1 MVDAIEIILS
11 AVDSAS
17 DVFQS
22 VISSAQDMADGIG
35 GSVGEAS
42 SEFDTI
48 TENVESF
55 SDSVANVDTS
65 TLEELASELGMDTE
79 EVERLLAAGADIGSL
94 SVGFNE
100 AAVAADEL
108 EQEINEDTEA
118 MQELGSAGDVMAAQT
133 FMDMANG
140 MKDSMLGMADSAG
153 TFNDSMTRASLEA
166 QGAGISVDAMKQ
178 AVSDLGETTG
188 RAGGQIRESFI
199 KATARGVT
207 DMDSFKTM
215 MEGAGAQATLLGTDI
230 QTMGDKFSSMAQK
243 DTIMARTLAETGVT
257 MNELADAMGMT
268 GATADE
274 VKAKWKE
281 LDTNQRAAILG
292 TAASMN
298 EGKNANEEYKHSWA
312 GLQEQMDIAKG
323 RLERLVGSVL
333 LPTVI
338 PAMQIASGALSA
350 VGDVI
355 SGVMNGPLGGLVSLI
370 GSLAAAFMIGVT
382 GAAALRTFLG
392 FLKLEMMLDTAATIF
407 NTAAKLLNGE
417 ASGMAAIGNAL
428 LSESFMASA
437 AAAWAAAAGFLAAA
451 APLLPFI
458 ALAILIAVAIYE
470 IGKAFGWWTDVSS
483 MIEAIT
489 AGLGRLWDA
498 FINHPDVQAVI
509 SAISNA
515 WNSLMSAIQSV
526 GQAVL
531 EFFGITTGGDF
542 DIVSALIHGIGDA
555 WNAIR
560 EPIVAVIELFSAFYE
575 SISGLITGQMDLQTA
590 VLNVWNALA
599 TNIPII
605 LQFIYTYLLS
615 FVVQLGIY
623 AIQAGLNFL
632 NGIITYISQL
642 PGRVMTYLVQVLM
655 NIISQTTRWV
665 STARNKAVQ
674 LVNSVISQLMHLPGR
689 ALSALLGVVSGILS
703 AGARWVSS
711 AVSEAGKVV
720 SQTASKLGELPGRIS
735 SALSGVVSAIT
746 SPFKSAYDSVCG
758 VVDNIKSK
766 VSDAMNSIASL
777 GGAFG
782 GETAYGGETAVD
794 ILSGDSF
801 NINTGEYNNED
812 INVNVNERI
821 VLDLVNV
828 PAHIDTN
835 TLIQMLQDKEVLKS
849 LTGNKDFQ
857 DLDNQVKK
865 SLQSKI
871 RRSRGA

>member
-1 MVDAIEIILS
+1 MADAIEIILS

-17 DVFQS
+17 EVFQS
-22 VISSAQDMADGIG
+22 VISSAQSMAEGIG
-35 GSVGEAS
+35 GSIGEAS
-42 SEFDTI
+42 SEFDSI
-48 TENVESF
+48 AENVSSF
-55 SDSVANVDTS
+55 SDSVANVDSS
-65 TLEELASELGMDTE
+65 TLEELASTLGMDTE

-94 SVGFNE
+94 SAGFNE

-108 EQEINEDTEA
+108 EKEIQEDTDA
-118 MQELGSAGDVMAAQT
+118 MTELGSAGDVMAAQT

-153 TFNDSMTRASLEA
+153 TFNDSIMRASLEA

-178 AVSDLGETTG
+178 AVSDLSETTG

-215 MEGAGAQATLLGTDI
+215 MEGAGAQATLLGVDI

-243 DTIMARTLAETGVT
+243 DTLMARTLAETGVT
-257 MNELADAMGMT
+257 MNELATAMGMT

-333 LPTVI
+333 LPTLI

-350 VGDVI
+350 VGNVI
-355 SGVMNGPLGGLVSLI
+355 QGVMNGPLGGLVSLI

-392 FLKLEMMLDTAATIF
+392 FLKLEMMLDTAATVF
-407 NTAAKLLNGE
+407 NTAAKILNGE
-417 ASGMAAIGNAL
+417 ASGIAAIGNAL

-437 AAAWAAAAGFLAAA
+437 AAAWVAAAGFLAAA

-458 ALAILIAVAIYE
+458 ALAVIIAVAIYE

-483 MIEAIT
+483 MIDAIS

-515 WNSLMSAIQSV
+515 WNSLMSAIQGV

-560 EPIVAVIELFSAFYE
+560 EPIIAVIEIFGAFFE
-575 SISGLITGQMDLQTA
+575 SIYGLITGQMDLQTA
-590 VLNVWNALA
+590 VLNVWSALA
-599 TNIPII
+599 TNIPVI

-623 AIQAGLNFL
+623 AIQAGLNFVM
-632 NGIITYISQL
+632 GIISYISQL
-642 PGRVMTYLVQVLM
+642 PGRVMTYLLQVLL
-655 NIISQTTRWV
+655 NIIAQTARWV
-665 STARNKAVQ
+665 STARSRASQ
-674 LVNSVISQLMHLPGR
+674 LVTNVISFLRQLPGR
-689 ALSALLGVVSGILS
+689 ALSALLGVVSSIVS
-703 AGARWVSS
+703 AGVSWVSNARS
-711 AVSEAGKVV
+711 KASEVV
-720 SQTASKLGELPGRIS
+720 SNVVNTLSGLPGKIS
-735 SALSGVVSAIT
+735 GAIG
-746 SPFKSAYDSVCG
+746 G
-758 VVDNIKSK
+758 VVDAITKPFRDAYNTLTGIVDDIKNKASEVGNI
-766 VSDAMNSIASL
+766 IL
-777 GGAFG
+777 PFG
-782 GETAYGGETAVD
+782 GDLPMGGDISPSVIGSGSVVYDVNGNTSGSDILTVD
-794 ILSGDSF
+794 I
-801 NINTGEYNNED
+801 NQ
-812 INVNVNERI
+812 NVT
-821 VLDLVNV
+821 LDLVNV
-828 PAHIDTN
+828 PAQIDTP
-835 TLIQMLQDKEVLKS
+835 TLIRMLN
-849 LTGNKDFQ
+849 NKDVLNSLVTNRDFQ
-857 DLDNQVKK
+857 SLDAKVKERINYK
-865 SLQSKI
+865 VN
-871 RRSRGA
+871 RSRGI

>member
-1 MVDAIEIILS
+1 MADAIEIILS

-17 DVFQS
+17 EVFQS
-22 VISSAQDMADGIG
+22 VISSAQSMADDIT

-48 TENVESF
+48 SENVASF
-55 SDSVANVDTS
+55 SDSVSSVDTS
-65 TLEELASELGMDTE
+65 TLEELASELGMDTA

-94 SVGFNE
+94 SAGFNE

-108 EQEINEDTEA
+108 EKEIQEDADALT
-118 MQELGSAGDVMAAQT
+118 ELGSAGDVMVAQT

-153 TFNDSMTRASLEA
+153 TFNDSMMRAGLEA
-166 QGAGISVDAMKQ
+166 QGAGISVDEMKQ
-178 AVSDLGETTG
+178 AVSDLSETTG

-207 DMDSFKTM
+207 DMNSFKTM

-257 MNELADAMGMT
+257 MNELADAMGIT

-298 EGKNANEEYKHSWA
+298 EGKNANDEYKHSWA
-312 GLQEQMDIAKG
+312 GLQEQMNIAQA

-333 LPTVI
+333 LPTLI
-338 PAMQIASGALSA
+338 PAMQIAGDVLNG
-350 VGDVI
+350 VGNVI
-355 SGVMNGPLGGLVSLI
+355 SGVMNGPLGGLISLI

-392 FLKLEMMLDTAATIF
+392 FLKLEMMLDTAATVF
-407 NTAAKLLNGE
+407 NTAAKILNGE
-417 ASGMAAIGNAL
+417 ASGIAAIGNAL

-451 APLLPFI
+451 WPLLVIVGVI
-458 ALAILIAVAIYE
+458 ALVVAAIYE

-483 MIEAIT
+483 MIDAIS

-515 WNSLMSAIQSV
+515 WNSLMSAIQGA
-526 GQAVL
+526 GQAIM
-531 EFFGITTGGDF
+531 EFFGISTGGDF
-542 DIVSALIHGIGDA
+542 DIVSALIHAIGDA

-560 EPIVAVIELFSAFYE
+560 EPIMAVIDMYTTFTSSLYA
-575 SISGLITGQMDLQTA
+575 LVTGQMDLQTA
-590 VLNVWNALA
+590 VMNIWNSLA
-599 TNIPII
+599 TNMPVI

-615 FVVQLGIY
+615 FVAQMAVY
-623 AIQAGLNFL
+623 AISAGLSFV
-632 NGIITYISQL
+632 NGIISYISQV
-642 PGRVMTYLVQVLM
+642 PGRVATYLTQTLTR
-655 NIISQTTRWV
+655 IISIGARWV
-665 STARNKAVQ
+665 AQARAKA
-674 LVNSVISQLMHLPGR
+674 SQLLNGVVSFLRQLPGR
-689 ALSALLGVVSGILS
+689 ALSALLGVVSSIVS
-703 AGARWVSS
+703 AGAQWISNARSRAT
-711 AVSEAGKVV
+711 AVVTGVV
-720 SQTASKLGELPGRIS
+720 GILQGLPGKIS
-735 SALSGVVSAIT
+735 SALSGVASAIT
-746 SPFKSAYDSVCG
+746 GPFKSAYDSVCG
-758 VVDNIKSK
+758 VVDSIKSK
-766 VSDAMNSIASL
+766 VQEGMNAIANL
-777 GGAFG
+777 GSGAAG
-782 GETAYGGETAVD
+782 GDLAAGGD
-794 ILSGDSF
+794 IVPLAAAG
-801 NINTGEYNNED
+801 GEYNVVESKQTVEVKGSATL
-812 INVNVNERI
+812 I
-821 VLDLVNV
+821 LDLANV

-835 TLIQMLQDKEVLKS
+835 TLIKMLSDKNVLRA
-849 LTGNKDFQ
+849 LVENRDFQ
-857 DLDNQVKK
+857 SLDSSVKDRLNFK
-865 SLQSKI
+865 YN
-871 RRSRGA
+871 RSRGV

>member
-1 MVDAIEIILS
+1 MADAIEIILS

-17 DVFQS
+17 EVFQS
-22 VISSAQDMADGIG
+22 VISSAQSMADDIT

-42 SEFDTI
+42 SEFDAI
-48 TENVESF
+48 AENVSSF
-55 SDSVANVDTS
+55 SDSVANVDSS
-65 TLEELASELGMDTE
+65 TLEELASTLGMDTE
-79 EVERLLAAGADIGSL
+79 EVERLLATGADIGSL
-94 SVGFNE
+94 SAGFNE

-108 EQEINEDTEA
+108 EKEIQEDTDA
-118 MQELGSAGDVMAAQT
+118 MTELGSAGDVMAAQT

-153 TFNDSMTRASLEA
+153 TFNDSIMRASLEA

-178 AVSDLGETTG
+178 AVSDLSETTG

-207 DMDSFKTM
+207 DMNSFKTM

-243 DTIMARTLAETGVT
+243 DTLMARSLAETGIT

-298 EGKNANEEYKHSWA
+298 EGKNANDEYKHSWA
-312 GLQEQMDIAKG
+312 GLQEQMNIAQA

-333 LPTVI
+333 LPTLI

-355 SGVMNGPLGGLVSLI
+355 SGVMSGPLGGLISLI

-382 GAAALRTFLG
+382 GAAALRTFMG

-407 NTAAKLLNGE
+407 NTAAKILNGE
-417 ASGMAAIGNAL
+417 ASGIAAIGNAL
-428 LSESFMASA
+428 LGESFMASA

-451 APLLPFI
+451 WPLLLIVGVI
-458 ALAILIAVAIYE
+458 ALVVAAIYE

-483 MIEAIT
+483 MIDAIS
-489 AGLGRLWDA
+489 AGLGRLWNA

-515 WNSLMSAIQSV
+515 WNSLMSAIQGV
-526 GQAVL
+526 GQAIM
-531 EFFGITTGGDF
+531 EFFGISTGGNF

-560 EPIVAVIELFSAFYE
+560 EPIMAVIDIFSVFYE

-590 VLNVWNALA
+590 VLNVWSALA
-599 TNIPII
+599 TNIPVV

-623 AIQAGLNFL
+623 AIQAGLNFV
-632 NGIITYISQL
+632 NGIISYVSQL
-642 PGRVMTYLVQVLM
+642 PGRVMTYLIQVLT
-655 NIISQTTRWV
+655 NVIAQTSRWV
-665 STARNKAVQ
+665 STARSRASQ
-674 LVNSVISQLMHLPGR
+674 LVTNVISFLRQLPGR
-689 ALSALLGVVSGILS
+689 ALSALLGVVSSIVS
-703 AGARWVSS
+703 AGSQWISHARQKASEVVSS
-711 AVSEAGKVV
+711 VV
-720 SQTASKLGELPGRIS
+720 NTLTGLPGKIS

-746 SPFKSAYDSVCG
+746 APFKQAYDTLSG
-758 VVDNIKSK
+758 IVDNIKSK
-766 VSDAMNSIASL
+766 ASEVT
-777 GGAFG
+777 GIAFG
-782 GETAYGGETAVD
+782 GETAWGGETAID
-794 ILSGDSF
+794 LGTGNSF
-801 NINTGEYNNED
+801 NTNTGAYNNESSE
-812 INVNVNERI
+812 INVNVTEKI
-821 VLDLVNV
+821 ILDLVNV
-828 PAHIDTN
+828 PAHIDSN
-835 TLIQMLQDKEVLKS
+835 TLIRMLQDKEVLKS
-849 LTGNKDFQ
+849 LTRNKDFQ
-857 DLDNQVKK
+857 DLDNQVKQE
-865 SLQSKI
+865 LMAKI
-871 RRSRGA
+871 RRSKGA